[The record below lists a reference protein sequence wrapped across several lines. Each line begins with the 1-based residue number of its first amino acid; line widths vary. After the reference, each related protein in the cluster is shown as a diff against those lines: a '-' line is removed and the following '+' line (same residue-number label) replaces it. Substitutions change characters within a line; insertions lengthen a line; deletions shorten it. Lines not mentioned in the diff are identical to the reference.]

1 MNEFTEDELVFGLK
15 EAYVIVNK
23 DFNKLTYLSKIIKT
37 IISKDDKDIIIE
49 SDNVIDNMESKEEVK
64 EENIK
69 KLSIDEIRLKYIKKL
84 KPLVPIRKWNLFNS
98 IISTLTTE
106 EEIKEQYEKL
116 IRE

>member
-15 EAYVIVNK
+15 EAYAIVNK
-23 DFNKLTYLSKIIKT
+23 DFNKLTYLIKIIKT

-69 KLSIDEIRLKYIKKL
+69 ISSIDEIRLKYTKKL
-84 KPLVPIRKWNLFNS
+84 RPLVPIRKWNLFNN